1 MSVKL
6 YMVRHGYSE
15 ANKQNYFTGHRNA
28 ELDSV
33 GKLQAQKLGEYF
45 AKHQPDVLYS
55 SDLKRTVQTAE
66 PVAKACGLQ
75 IIKCKDLREI
85 NGGKWEGMPFADI
98 ENLYRHAYGL
108 WKSDIGRSACPG
120 GESLQQ
126 LSRRIID
133 TVTEICMQN
142 DSKAVCIVTHATPI
156 RAVCTHAAG
165 LGVEDMKNIPFAD
178 NASVNIFEFS
188 DGIFTPKCINY
199 TEHLGTLGIKTRL

>member
-15 ANKQNYFTGHRNA
+15 ANKQNFFAGHRNA

-45 AKHQPDVLYS
+45 AEHRPDILYS
-55 SDLKRTVQTAE
+55 SDLKRAVQTAE
-66 PVAKACGLQ
+66 PVAKACSLQ
-75 IIKCKDLREI
+75 IIKCENLREI
-85 NGGKWEGMPFADI
+85 NGGAWEGMPFSDI
-98 ENLYRHAYGL
+98 ENLYPNEYRL
-108 WKSDIGRSACPG
+108 WKSDIGRSVCPG

-133 TVTEICMQN
+133 AVTGICMQN
-142 DSKAVCIVTHATPI
+142 DSKSVCIVTHATPI

-165 LGVEDMKNIPFAD
+165 LPVEDMKNIPFAD

-199 TEHLGTLGIKTRL
+199 TEHLGALGIKTQL